1 MKFRKE
7 IGADTILEDW
17 TPPEVSD
24 HGRSLNNLMSDITT
38 PCSSSSL
45 PDLPLS
51 SPHALLPLSSLLPIL
66 PPKVLKKCFPGGF
79 FGEDREGNPVW
90 YDAMG
95 NIDFK
100 GQTSKELDHM
110 TVT

>member
-24 HGRSLNNLMSDITT
+24 HGYPLNNLMSQVIT
-38 PCSSSSL
+38 PCSFPFLPPFLSPPSSL
-45 PDLPLS
+45 
-51 SPHALLPLSSLLPIL
+51 
-66 PPKVLKKCFPGGF
+66 PKVLKKCFPGGF
-79 FGEDREGNPVW
+79 FGEDRDGNPVW

-100 GQTSKELDHM
+100 GQRSNEVDHM
-110 TVT
+110 TIT